1 MISSMTGFGQA
12 CTECDGVIYT
22 VEVRSV
28 NNRYFKAQ
36 MRLPDIVA
44 FMEGDIEKLH
54 RDRIHRGT
62 VSYSLRMKNIS
73 GRALF
78 DIDEFTL
85 KAYIDRLGDLLGVSS
100 GACRIDLA
108 ALMNLPGIVQPVIPD
123 EETVAKMRHTVL
135 ALSETAIAQLQQS
148 RLDEGR
154 ELAQDLLKNCDA
166 IETHLTAIV
175 QLAAGVVH
183 EYYEKLRRRVDDLL
197 ANAKLTIVED
207 QLSRETAIYADR
219 CDIAEEIS
227 RLDAHVRQFRQSCTT
242 GEAVGRRLDF
252 ITQEMLREANTIGS
266 KSANAEIIRRVID
279 IKCAV
284 DRLKEQVQ
292 NVE

>member
-1 MISSMTGFGQA
+1 MISRMTGFDKA

-85 KAYIDRLGDLLGVSS
+85 KAYIDRLGDLLGASS

-135 ALSETAIAQLQQS
+135 ALSETAIAQLRQS

-175 QLAAGVVH
+175 QQAAGVVH

>member
-1 MISSMTGFGQA
+1 MTGFGQA
-12 CTECDGVIYT
+12 CTECDGVVYT

-36 MRLPDIVA
+36 MRLPDIAA

-54 RDRIHRGT
+54 RDRIQRGT
-62 VSYSLRMKNIS
+62 VSYSLRMKNVS

-85 KAYIDRLGDLLGVSS
+85 KAYIERLHGLLSEGN

-108 ALMNLPGIVQPVIPD
+108 ALLNLPGIVQPVIPD
-123 EETVAKMRHTVL
+123 EEVVDKMRRTVL
-135 ALSETAIAQLQQS
+135 DLSKKAIDQLLKS
-148 RLDEGR
+148 RRVEGS
-154 ELAQDLLKNCDA
+154 ELAQDLLKNCEA
-166 IETHLTAIV
+166 IETHLEAIR
-175 QLAAGVVH
+175 QQAAGVVR

-197 ANAKLTIVED
+197 ANAQLTIVEE

-227 RLDAHVRQFRQSCTT
+227 RLDGHVRQFRQSITG

>member
-12 CTECDGVIYT
+12 CTECDGVVYT

-36 MRLPDIVA
+36 MRLPDIAA

-54 RDRIHRGT
+54 RDRIQRGT
-62 VSYSLRMKNIS
+62 VSYSLRMKNVS

-85 KAYIDRLGDLLGVSS
+85 KAYIERLHGLLSEGN

-108 ALMNLPGIVQPVIPD
+108 ALLNLPGIVQPVIPD
-123 EETVAKMRHTVL
+123 EEVVDKMRRTVL
-135 ALSETAIAQLQQS
+135 DLSKKAIDQLLKS
-148 RLDEGR
+148 RRVEGS
-154 ELAQDLLKNCDA
+154 ELAQDLLKNCEA
-166 IETHLTAIV
+166 IETHLEAIR
-175 QLAAGVVH
+175 QQAAGVVR

-197 ANAKLTIVED
+197 ANAQLTIVEE

-227 RLDAHVRQFRQSCTT
+227 RLDGHVRQFRQSITG